1 MSAVLKPASSLAQ
14 KIVEDAKAEAGRI
27 VREAEDFMKSLTAR
41 RKREGREKGGA
52 EAKQIIESARADAQR
67 IRRSKLSSAKV
78 RSNWMMLMAKE
89 EIIKKTMSLV
99 VEELKKYVASDE
111 YTAYLSKTIEEL
123 CVALGAEEVEVL
135 LNEDD
140 LKRGVDVSSI
150 SKNVSDRLGKPVR
163 IVVKG
168 ERISNIGGVIVRT
181 ADGRV
186 AINNTFEE
194 IIARREREIRLA
206 IAQELLR

>member
-14 KIVEDAKAEAGRI
+14 KIVEDAKAEADRI
-27 VREAEDFMKSLTAR
+27 VREAEDFRKSLTAR
-41 RKREGREKGGA
+41 REREGREKGGA

-168 ERISNIGGVIVRT
+168 
-181 ADGRV
+181 
-186 AINNTFEE
+186 
-194 IIARREREIRLA
+194 
-206 IAQELLR
+206 

>member
-14 KIVEDAKAEAGRI
+14 KIVEDAKAEADRI
-27 VREAEDFMKSLTAR
+27 VREAEDFRKSLIAR
-41 RKREGREKGGA
+41 REREGRDRGGA
-52 EAKQIIESARADAQR
+52 EAKQIIESAKADAQR

-111 YTAYLSKTIEEL
+111 YPAYLSKTIEEL

-168 ERISNIGGVIVRT
+168 ERISDIGGVIVRT

>member
-14 KIVEDAKAEAGRI
+14 KIVEDAKAEADRI
-27 VREAEDFMKSLTAR
+27 VREAKDFRKSLIAR
-41 RKREGREKGGA
+41 REREGRDRGGA
-52 EAKQIIESARADAQR
+52 EAKQIIESAKADAQR

-111 YTAYLSKTIEEL
+111 YPAYLSKTIEEL

-168 ERISNIGGVIVRT
+168 ERISDIGGVIVRT